1 MSELEDVARRVLD
14 AASDQEEIEV
24 FVSRG
29 VETDVEVYQGSI
41 EKLTTASSA
50 GVGIRIL
57 RAGAGGAQVGTAWAG
72 SWDVDAV
79 SDALAQARDNVR
91 FASEDEYLV
100 FARPDG
106 VAPAALDLW
115 DEGVAATPLD
125 DKVAMALE
133 LERIVRAGDA
143 RIRQVENASYGDY
156 AVEALLASSVG
167 VSASMARTGAFLSV
181 EAIASDGASDQ
192 TGYGLSAGRAPRDLD
207 LERAARDAITRSTRM
222 LGATRPS
229 TRRTS
234 VVFDP
239 RTAATVLA
247 IIGGALSG
255 EAVVRG
261 RSFFAGRMG
270 ERVASPL
277 VSVIDDPTDAR
288 HFAASRY
295 DGEGLACR
303 RNVLIDSGDLRAFV
317 YDTVSA
323 RRAGTSSTGS
333 AVRGGIAGSPSAG
346 VRALVMSPGTQSQD
360 EIFAAVGEGLYVDS
374 LTGVHSGVNPISGD
388 FSVGV
393 TGLMIRD
400 GQLAEPVREVTVAST
415 LQRML
420 LDVSHVGGDVTWLPG
435 VAAGQTLA
443 IGDLAVSGS

>member
-1 MSELEDVARRVLD
+1 MSELEELARRVLD
-14 AASDQEEIEV
+14 SATSNEQIEV
-24 FVSRG
+24 YVSRG

-57 RAGAGGAQVGTAWAG
+57 HEGPGGSRVGTAWAG
-72 SWDVDAV
+72 SLDETAIV
-79 SDALAQARDNVR
+79 DALAQARDNVQ
-91 FASEDEYLV
+91 FASEDEFLT

-106 VAPAALDLW
+106 IAPAALELYD
-115 DEGVAATPLD
+115 DGVVTTSLD

-133 LERIVRAGDA
+133 LERVVRGADA
-143 RIRQVENASYGDY
+143 RIRQVESASYGDY
-156 AVEALLASSVG
+156 VVESMLVSSVG
-167 VSASMARTGAFLSV
+167 ISASVSRSGAFLSV
-181 EAIASDGASDQ
+181 EAIASDGNSDQ
-192 TGYGLSAGRAPRDLD
+192 TGYGLSAARSPRNLDLD
-207 LERAARDAITRSTRM
+207 KAARDAVNRSTRM

-247 IIGGALSG
+247 IVGGALSG

-261 RSFFAGRMG
+261 RSFFVGRVG
-270 ERVASPL
+270 EDVASPL
-277 VSVIDDPTDAR
+277 VSVVDDPTDPR
-288 HFAASRY
+288 HFAASRF

-303 RNVLIDSGDLRAFV
+303 RNVLIDAGVLRGFV

-323 RRAGTSSTGS
+323 RRAGTTSTGS
-333 AVRGGIAGSPSAG
+333 AVRAGIAGSPSAG
-346 VRALVMSPGTQSQD
+346 ARALVLAPGTLDQAA
-360 EIFAAVGEGLYVDS
+360 IFAAVGEGIFVDS

-400 GQLAEPVREVTVAST
+400 GQLAEPVREVTIAST

-420 LDVSHVGGDVTWLPG
+420 LDVSHVGADVNWLPG

-443 IGDLAVSGS
+443 VADLSVSGS

>member
-1 MSELEDVARRVLD
+1 VSELEELARRVLD
-14 AASDQEEIEV
+14 SATSHEQIEV
-24 FVSRG
+24 YVSRG

-57 RAGAGGAQVGTAWAG
+57 HEGPGGSRVGTAWAG
-72 SWDVDAV
+72 SLDETAIA
-79 SDALAQARDNVR
+79 DALAQARDNVQ
-91 FASEDEYLV
+91 FASEDEFV
-100 FARPDG
+100 TFARPDG
-106 VAPAALDLW
+106 VAPATLELY
-115 DEGVAATPLD
+115 DEGVATTPLD
-125 DKVAMALE
+125 DKVALALE
-133 LERIVRAGDA
+133 LERVVRGADA

-156 AVEALLASSVG
+156 VVESVLVSSAG
-167 VSASMARTGAFLSV
+167 ISASVSRSGAFLSV
-181 EAIASDGASDQ
+181 EAIASDGNSDQ
-192 TGYGLSAGRAPRDLD
+192 TGYGLSAGRAPHQLDLD
-207 LERAARDAITRSTRM
+207 KAARDAVNRSTRM
-222 LGATRPS
+222 LGATRPT

-255 EAVVRG
+255 EVVVRG
-261 RSFFAGRMG
+261 RSFFAGRVG
-270 ERVASPL
+270 ESVASPL
-277 VSVIDDPTDAR
+277 VSVVDDPTDPR
-288 HFAASRY
+288 HFAASRF

-303 RNVLIDSGDLRAFV
+303 RNVLIDAGVLRGFV

-323 RRAGTSSTGS
+323 RRAGTASTGS
-333 AVRGGIAGSPSAG
+333 AVRAGIAGSPSAG
-346 VRALVMSPGTQSQD
+346 VRALALAPGTLDQS
-360 EIFAAVGEGLYVDS
+360 EVFAAVGEGLYVDS

-400 GQLAEPVREVTVAST
+400 GQLAEPVREVTIAST

-420 LDVSHVGGDVTWLPG
+420 LDVSHVGADVTWLPG

-443 IGDLAVSGS
+443 VADLSVSGS

>member
-1 MSELEDVARRVLD
+1 VSELMEMARRVLES
-14 AASDQEEIEV
+14 AVASEEIEV

-29 VETDVEVYQGSI
+29 VDTDVEVYQGEV

-57 RAGAGGAQVGTAWAG
+57 RDGAGGAQVGTAWAG
-72 SWDVDAV
+72 SLDEVAIF
-79 SDALAQARDNVR
+79 DALAQARDNVR
-91 FASEDEYLV
+91 FASEDEFV
-100 FARPDG
+100 AFARPDG
-106 VAPAALDLW
+106 VDAADLDLC
-115 DEGVAATPLD
+115 DEGVTAMALD
-125 DKVAMALE
+125 EKIAMALE
-133 LERIVRAGDA
+133 LERVVRAGDA

-156 AVEALLASSVG
+156 VVEAVLASTVGIAASV
-167 VSASMARTGAFLSV
+167 ARSGAFLSV
-181 EAIASDGASDQ
+181 EAIASDGQSDQ
-192 TGYGLSAGRAPRDLD
+192 TGYGLSAARTPRDLD
-207 LERAARDAITRSTRM
+207 LAQAAHDAITRSTRM
-222 LGATRPS
+222 LGAVRPS
-229 TRRTS
+229 TRRTP

-261 RSFFAGRMG
+261 RSFFAGRLG
-270 ERVASPL
+270 ERVAAPI
-277 VSVIDDPTDAR
+277 VSVVDDPTDGR
-288 HFAASRY
+288 HFAASRF

-303 RNVLIDSGDLRAFV
+303 RNVLIEDGDLRAFV

-323 RRAGTSSTGS
+323 RRAGTASTGS
-333 AVRGGIAGSPSAG
+333 AVRSGIAGSPSAG
-346 VRALVMSPGTQSQD
+346 VRALTLAPGTLSQS
-360 EIFAAVGEGLYVDS
+360 EIFSAVGEGLYVDS

-400 GQLAEPVREVTVAST
+400 GHLAEPVREVTIAST

-420 LDVSHVGGDVTWLPG
+420 LDVSHVGADVTWLPG
-435 VAAGQTLA
+435 VAAGQTIA
-443 IGDLAVSGS
+443 INDLAVSGS

>member
-1 MSELEDVARRVLD
+1 MDAARRVLD
-14 AASDQEEIEV
+14 AATANEEIEV
-24 FVSRG
+24 YASRG
-29 VETDVEVYQGSI
+29 VETDVEVYQGSV

-57 RAGAGGAQVGTAWAG
+57 RDGAGGAQVGSAWAG
-72 SWDVDAV
+72 SLDAEAV
-79 SDALAQARDNVR
+79 ADALAQARDNVR
-91 FASEDEYLV
+91 FASEDEYVV

-106 VAPAALDLW
+106 VAPAELDLC
-115 DEGVAATPLD
+115 DESVTTTSLE
-125 DKVAMALE
+125 DKIAMALE
-133 LERIVRAGDA
+133 LEKIVRAGDA

-156 AVEALLASSVG
+156 VVEAVLISTAG
-167 VSASMARTGAFLSV
+167 ISASLARSGTFLSV

-207 LERAARDAITRSTRM
+207 LEQAARDAITRSTRM

-261 RSFFAGRMG
+261 RSFFAGRLG
-270 ERVASPL
+270 ERVASPE
-277 VSVIDDPTDAR
+277 VSVIDDPTDPR
-288 HFAASRY
+288 HFAASRF

-303 RNVLIDSGDLRAFV
+303 RNVLIEAGDLRAFV

-323 RRAGTSSTGS
+323 RRAGTSATGS
-333 AVRGGIAGSPSAG
+333 AVRSGIAGSPSAG
-346 VRALVMSPGTQSQD
+346 ARALVMAPGTKSQA

-400 GQLAEPVREVTVAST
+400 GQLAEPVREVTIAST

-420 LDVSHVGGDVTWLPG
+420 LDVSHVGADVAWLPG

-443 IGDLAVSGS
+443 IDDLAVSGS